1 MTVENCVSRYMVFQ
15 NPLRRLSKKKT
26 KKNIWRLI
34 MILIVLIIILN
45 YVMPYLFRPC
55 SGYQLLRKK
64 LSQTDWQKRP
74 QLYIININLSVLGW
88 PGLSRVLPLRVLHAL
103 GQMEAGAGGLSNA
116 FSRTCLV
123 GDCCQLGQHLQV
135 ALPACSFSAAWASSQ
150 NGSYTP
156 TVNVLRLR
164 EKV

>member
-1 MTVENCVSRYMVFQ
+1 
-15 NPLRRLSKKKT
+15 
-26 KKNIWRLI
+26 

-88 PGLSRVLPLRVLHAL
+88 PGLSGCSHLGSCMHLVRWRQGLEASQTLSHAHVWWVTAVRWDSICRWHCLHVL
-103 GQMEAGAGGLSNA
+103 
-116 FSRTCLV
+116 SR
-123 GDCCQLGQHLQV
+123 QLG
-135 ALPACSFSAAWASSQ
+135 LPHKMAATHQ
-150 NGSYTP
+150 Q
-156 TVNVLRLR
+156 
-164 EKV
+164 